1 MTSFLEK
8 KSKISSFTIIIVFI
22 LLILC
27 GVSLVC
33 RLNLELSPGGR
44 STSLSVR
51 FSWSGAEPRV
61 IEQEATSKL
70 EALFASV
77 NGIKE
82 ISSSSGNGSGN
93 IYLTLDKEAD
103 PDAIRFEVNTL
114 IRQVWPDIPQGVSF
128 PTLTVNQP
136 NREKERPLLT
146 YKLNAPQAPPV
157 VQQYAEDHLRPL
169 LSQVP
174 GIGKIE
180 IYGAMP
186 MEWVIEYDKEAMES
200 AGITTGDIQK
210 AVGRVLKKQNL
221 GVGETEKRRQ
231 ETGGLEKTG
240 EEGHAMPVVL
250 QSQFGNG
257 TDLLKVPLKKSGDR
271 VVYLSDVAQMKH
283 VEAQPYSYYR
293 INGLNTITILIY
305 AGPGENNLVVGG
317 KVKEV
322 VGRITGEGK
331 EGEWS
336 SKLKTINPSLE
347 TRGSAAGLPEGYEL
361 VLSDDST
368 EYISHE
374 LNNIA
379 LRSVCTFLILLVF
392 ILLVTRKIKH
402 VLLILVMLVGNLS
415 IAVIFYYLFRLEIHL
430 YALAGITVSLGLMTD
445 NIIIMSDHLRT
456 RGNRKAFLAIL
467 AGTLAIVSSLVII
480 FFLKEQI
487 KANLVDFALVIII
500 NQAVSMMTA
509 LFVIPAMM
517 DRMGLDRQHLKA
529 EGRGQR
535 AWSRG
540 QRVGKRETGDGRKE
554 TRKRRR
560 LRFVVRFTGGYQKVY
575 FFLRRW
581 RGVAILVFVLG
592 FGVPLYML
600 PDKWDGERWSHKA
613 YKGSFGSEWYRD
625 NLKSWVGKFTGGALR
640 LFTEKVL
647 NGSYFKEPEE
657 TSLYITATMP
667 RGTTLAQANEIVS
680 GMETY
685 LKQFREIKS
694 FQATISPRTA
704 SLSVYFK
711 KEYQLSG
718 FPYQLKEEV
727 ISKAID
733 LGGADWSVYGFGDGF
748 SNRIYESTGSYSV
761 RMLGYDF
768 DRLTSLGERLR
779 DSLTLNPRIRQVYL
793 LSENSYFKPDN
804 MEFVAH
810 ADKER
815 TLMGGISPVG
825 LYTALQD
832 RSLDQQAFGQVVTP
846 KGLENVRLKGN
857 ENERNDVWT
866 LARTPLR
873 QDSLMYKF
881 TNVSRVEKELT
892 SPVISKVNQ
901 QYQLFLKFDYIG
913 SDMFAREY
921 IKEKVENF
929 QRVVPIGYSVSS
941 DSGGRYYWGQQEK
954 KQYWLLGLIVVMIF
968 FICAVLFESL
978 RQPFAVILTIPVGYI
993 GIFLTFYL
1001 FGLNF
1006 DQGGFA
1012 ALVML
1017 TGITVNAAIYI
1028 LNDFNNLRKEHA
1040 GRRISPAKL
1049 YFKAF
1054 NYKIIPILLTVVST
1068 VLGFVPFL
1076 IGEKQAFWFAL
1087 AAGTI
1092 GGLVFSIVG
1101 VIVYLPVFLGIK
1113 GRMEE

>member
-1 MTSFLEK
+1 MQTK
-8 KSKISSFTIIIVFI
+8 PKISPFTVIIAFI

-27 GVSLVC
+27 GMPLVY
-33 RLNLELSPGGR
+33 RLNLELIPGGR
-44 STSLSVR
+44 SSSLSVR
-51 FSWSGAEPRV
+51 FSWLGAEPRV

-93 IYLTLDKEAD
+93 ISLTLDKDAD
-103 PDAIRFEVNTL
+103 PDAIRFEVSAL
-114 IRQVWPDIPQGVSF
+114 IRKVWPDMPEGLSF
-128 PTLTVNQP
+128 PTLTVNRP
-136 NREKERPLLT
+136 NKENERPLLT
-146 YKLNAPQAPPV
+146 YKLNAPSAPPV
-157 VQQYAEDHLRPL
+157 VQQYAEDRLRPL
-169 LSQVP
+169 LSQIQGV
-174 GIGKIE
+174 GRIE
-180 IYGAMP
+180 IYGSMP
-186 MEWVIEYDKEAMES
+186 MEWVIEYDKEAMEA
-200 AGITTGDIQK
+200 AGIAPGDMQR

-221 GVGETEKRRQ
+221 GTGRQ
-231 ETGGLEKTG
+231 ERGRTETGGQEEGG

-257 TDLLKVPLKKSGDR
+257 MDLLKVPLKKSGER
-271 VVYLSDVAQMKH
+271 MVFLSDVARMKH
-283 VEAQPYSYYR
+283 VEAKPNSYYR

-305 AGPGENNLVVGG
+305 PGPGENNLVVGR
-317 KVKEV
+317 KVKEIMENGEWRQEKGD
-322 VGRITGEGK
+322 GRRETGEGNIAG
-331 EGEWS
+331 GE
-336 SKLKTINPSLE
+336 
-347 TRGSAAGLPEGYEL
+347 LPEGYEL

-402 VLLILVMLVGNLS
+402 VLLIMVMLIGNLS

-467 AGTLAIVSSLVII
+467 AGTLATVSSLVII

-517 DRMGLDRQHLKA
+517 ERLGLDKEHLNRRT
-529 EGRGQR
+529 ENGERR
-535 AWSRG
+535 T
-540 QRVGKRETGDGRKE
+540 ETGERRTENGNRRTE
-554 TRKRRR
+554 TRRGRARPCLRRR
-560 LRFVVRFTGGYQKVY
+560 LRYVVRFTGGYQKIY

-581 RGVAILVFVLG
+581 RGVAILVFILG

-600 PDKWDGERWSHKA
+600 PDKWDGDRWYHKA
-613 YKGSFGSEWYRD
+613 YKGSFGSEWYRE

-640 LFTEKVL
+640 LFTEKVFD
-647 NGSYFKEPEE
+647 GSYFKEPEE

-680 GMETY
+680 GMETF

-704 SLSVYFK
+704 SLSIYFK

-718 FPYQLKEEV
+718 FPYQLKEEI
-727 ISKAID
+727 ISQAID
-733 LGGADWSVYGFGDGF
+733 LGGADWSVIGFGDGF
-748 SNRIYESTGSYSV
+748 SNRIYETTGSYSV

-768 DRLTSLGERLR
+768 DRLTSLGERLK
-779 DSLTLNPRIRQVYL
+779 DSLTQNPRIKKVYL

-804 MEFVAH
+804 VEFVAH

-815 TLMGGISPVG
+815 TLIVGISPVG

-832 RSLDQQAFGQVVTP
+832 RSLDQQAFGQVMTP
-846 KGLENVRLKGN
+846 KGLENVRLKGR
-857 ENERNDVWT
+857 ENERSDVWT
-866 LARTPLR
+866 LARTPLH
-873 QDSLMYKF
+873 QDSLVYKF
-881 TNVSRVEKELT
+881 TNVSRLEKELT
-892 SPVISKVNQ
+892 SPVISKINQ
-901 QYQLFLKFDYIG
+901 QYLLYLKFDYIG
-913 SDMFAREY
+913 SDQLSRKY
-921 IKEKVENF
+921 INEKVENF
-929 QRVVPIGYSVSS
+929 QPVVPIGYSVFS
-941 DSGGRYYWGQQEK
+941 DSGGRYYWNQQNK

-968 FICAVLFESL
+968 FICTILFESL

-1028 LNDFNNLRKEHA
+1028 LNDFNNLKKEHA
-1040 GRRISPAKL
+1040 GRRISTARL

-1092 GGLVFSIVG
+1092 GGLVFSLVG

-1113 GRMEE
+1113 GRRKE

>member
-1 MTSFLEK
+1 M
-8 KSKISSFTIIIVFI
+8 
-22 LLILC
+22 
-27 GVSLVC
+27 
-33 RLNLELSPGGR
+33 
-44 STSLSVR
+44 
-51 FSWSGAEPRV
+51 
-61 IEQEATSKL
+61 
-70 EALFASV
+70 
-77 NGIKE
+77 
-82 ISSSSGNGSGN
+82 
-93 IYLTLDKEAD
+93 
-103 PDAIRFEVNTL
+103 
-114 IRQVWPDIPQGVSF
+114 PQGTSF
-128 PTLTVNQP
+128 PTLTVNRP
-136 NREKERPLLT
+136 SRENERPLLT
-146 YKLNAPQAPPV
+146 YKLNAPAAPPV

-169 LSQVP
+169 LSQVQ
-174 GIGKIE
+174 GIGRIE

-186 MEWVIEYDKEAMES
+186 MEWIIEYDKEAMES
-200 AGITTGDIQK
+200 AGITTGDIQD
-210 AVGRVLKKQNL
+210 AVGRGMRKQNL
-221 GVGETEKRRQ
+221 GTAEMGRPEEGRLETGRPEEGRQ
-231 ETGGLEKTG
+231 ETGETEAGEIGRPETGKTETGGTEETG
-240 EEGHAMPVVL
+240 EKEHESYTMPVVL
-250 QSQFGNG
+250 QSEFGNG
-257 TDLLKVPLKKSGDR
+257 TELLKIPLKKSGDR
-271 VVYLSDVAQMKH
+271 MVFLSDVARLKH

-305 AGPGENNLVVGG
+305 AGPGENNLVIGE
-317 KVKEV
+317 KVKE
-322 VGRITGEGK
+322 ITEKGEGRREK
-331 EGEWS
+331 GDRRRETGKGRTENGEGN
-336 SKLKTINPSLE
+336 IA
-347 TRGSAAGLPEGYEL
+347 GAGLPEGYEL

-374 LNNIA
+374 LHNIA

-456 RGNRKAFLAIL
+456 RGNRKAFLAIM
-467 AGTLAIVSSLVII
+467 AGTLATVSSLVII
-480 FFLKEQI
+480 FFLKEEI

-517 DRMGLDRQHLKA
+517 ERLGLDRQHLNWKQ
-529 EGRGQR
+529 ETGERR
-535 AWSRG
+535 
-540 QRVGKRETGDGRKE
+540 RETGERRKK
-554 TRKRRR
+554 TGNRRRR
-560 LRFVVRFTGGYQKVY
+560 LRYVVRFTGGYERVY

-600 PDKWDGERWSHKA
+600 PDKWEGERWYHKA
-613 YKGSFGSEWYRD
+613 YMGSFGSEWYRD

-640 LFTEKVL
+640 LFTEKVFE
-647 NGSYFKEPEE
+647 GSYFKTPEE

-718 FPYQLKEEV
+718 FPYQLKGEV

-748 SNRIYESTGSYSV
+748 SNRIYEGIGSYSV

-768 DRLTSLGERLR
+768 DRLTSLGERLK
-779 DSLTLNPRIRQVYL
+779 DSLEQNLRIKQVYL

-804 MEFVAH
+804 VEFVAH

-815 TLMGGISPVG
+815 TLMGGISPLG
-825 LYTALQD
+825 LYSSLQD
-832 RSLDQQAFGQVVTP
+832 RSLDQQAIGQVVTP
-846 KGLENVRLKGN
+846 KGLENVRLKGLGN
-857 ENERNDVWT
+857 ESSDVWT

-873 QDSLMYKF
+873 QDSLMFKF

-892 SPVISKVNQ
+892 SPVISKINQ

-913 SDMFAREY
+913 SDQFARKY
-921 IKEKVENF
+921 ISEKVANF
-929 QRVVPIGYSVSS
+929 QPVVPIGYSVSS
-941 DSGGRYYWGQQEK
+941 DSGGRYYWNQQDK

-1028 LNDFNNLRKEHA
+1028 LNDFNNLKKEHA
-1040 GRRISPAKL
+1040 GRQISPSRL

-1076 IGEKQAFWFAL
+1076 IGERQAFWFAL

-1092 GGLVFSIVG
+1092 GGLVFSLVG
-1101 VIVYLPVFLGIK
+1101 VIIYLPVFLKIK
-1113 GRMEE
+1113 N